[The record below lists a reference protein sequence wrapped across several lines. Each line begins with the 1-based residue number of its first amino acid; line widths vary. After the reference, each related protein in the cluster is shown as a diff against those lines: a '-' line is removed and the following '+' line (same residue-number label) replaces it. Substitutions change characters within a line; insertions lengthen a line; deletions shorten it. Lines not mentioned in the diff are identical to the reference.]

1 MAATLSGQV
10 ELVALATIAALFAV
24 VAHVGSTA
32 LVALFTLLSVLNAFT
47 ADLMVGLWLGTM
59 YGLVLAMATLV
70 ESSLQS
76 ASLRHELLC

>member
-10 ELVALATIAALFAV
+10 ELVALATIAALFAE

-32 LVALFTLLSVLNAFT
+32 LVALFTLSSVLNAFT
-47 ADLMVGLWLGTM
+47 ADLMVGLLLRTM